1 MTAAIDVPAVDVEKV
16 PSRVY
21 SRLPKSALSL
31 RPDLTLMDAFVAGRP
46 EAVAII
52 ESWRFHEPV
61 VQISADDFEESQR
74 ERVVFIG

>member
-1 MTAAIDVPAVDVEKV
+1 
-16 PSRVY
+16 
-21 SRLPKSALSL
+21 
-31 RPDLTLMDAFVAGRP
+31 MDAFVAGRP